1 MKPRLIILAV
11 AAAALAIYWGTRTAT
26 PVDELEDVQIMSVEE
41 LTKLRL
47 LQTLLEL
54 RPLEGSEPPVE
65 ADLSIQV
72 DVVPT
77 DEKHRLYF
85 YITEAHGY
93 YVETF
98 EIAFYHKRDADT
110 PIEEGEPD
118 VTTYVNNYLKAN
130 DTFKSC
136 IEIVPAEFALIGRDM
151 GTSQQWEA
159 RIESYG
165 RARMQNP
172 DPLPPLDQADR
183 CR

>member
-1 MKPRLIILAV
+1 MKPRLVILAV

-26 PVDELEDVQIMSVEE
+26 PVEELEDVPTHNEQE
-41 LTKLRL
+41 LTELRL
-47 LQTLLEL
+47 RQTLLEL
-54 RPLEGSEPPVE
+54 RPLEGSEPPEE

-72 DVVPT
+72 EVDPT
-77 DEKHRLYF
+77 DGKHRLYY

-98 EIAFYHKRDADT
+98 NIAFYHKPDADT
-110 PIEEGEPD
+110 PIEDGEPD

-172 DPLPPLDQADR
+172 DPLPPLTEMNS